1 MPMPSSASASVPSLR
16 FPKPQGSQRLANWIS
31 SSSPDIMSQ
40 PVSGPAMDDDVMAEF
55 EMINTDGETE
65 SLGSS
70 VDLVAERLA
79 RPDDMVSLASTDNT
93 TDKEEYHQDDDYLGG
108 NEDVDYHR
116 PWLASIDNVVEVS
129 SPSHSP
135 SGYADMRSPGYS
147 WASHTTEKPFKREA
161 PPLNVGI
168 LQVTEAA
175 ASCALKQQTSTG
187 EPQVTKRGPAQL
199 AKALVDGPGVEPW
212 LRVVRAV
219 MAAFLVGAFV
229 HAVLPF
235 PQDAKEA
242 RHPSRAAQHRP
253 TPITII
259 ATPATVTV
267 TVTSTSTVRLNNIQD
282 LVRKITDTAGGAVAT
297 VRTADS
303 TYMPALVS
311 MASRIWNETAR
322 SVKFAGEVASYRLPE
337 DAIGHLGRSIG
348 ASAMRVRA
356 DTEQRVAHHLKTAEA
371 LKDDLNFNVLRAQI
385 QSWLI
390 CLRFRGDMAE
400 YKRYEARAI
409 EHLRIKHHEILAKR
423 APVDQVQSS
432 TFPWGVKLPWN
443 AAI

>member
-1 MPMPSSASASVPSLR
+1 MPVPSTASASVPSLR

-40 PVSGPAMDDDVMAEF
+40 PVSGPAMDDDVTAEF

-70 VDLVAERLA
+70 VDLIAERLA

-93 TDKEEYHQDDDYLGG
+93 TDKEDDHQDDEYLGG
-108 NEDVDYHR
+108 NDDTDYYR
-116 PWLASIDNVVEVS
+116 PWLASIDNAVGTP

-135 SGYADMRSPGYS
+135 SGYPDRRSPGYS
-147 WASHTTEKPFKREA
+147 WASHVTERPFKREA
-161 PPLNVGI
+161 SPLDTGN
-168 LQVTEAA
+168 LQVAEN
-175 ASCALKQQTSTG
+175 ASSRTLKQQPSTG
-187 EPQVTKRGPAQL
+187 KPQATKRGPAQL
-199 AKALVDGPGVEPW
+199 VKALVGGPGVEPW
-212 LRVVRAV
+212 LRVMRAV
-219 MAAFLVGAFV
+219 MAAFLVGALI

-242 RHPSRAAQHRP
+242 RHPSRPAQHRP
-253 TPITII
+253 TPITIV

-267 TVTSTSTVRLNNIQD
+267 TVTSTSTVRLHNIHD
-282 LVRKITDTAGGAVAT
+282 LVRKITDTAGGAVTT
-297 VRTADS
+297 VRTADGA
-303 TYMPALVS
+303 YMPALAS
-311 MASRIWNETAR
+311 MASRFWNGTTR
-322 SVKFAGEVASYRLPE
+322 SVKLAREAASYRLPG
-337 DAIGHLGRSIG
+337 DAFSHLGRSIG

-356 DTEQRVAHHLKTAEA
+356 ETEQRVAHHLETAEA

-432 TFPWGVKLPWN
+432 TFPWGIKLLWG

>member
-1 MPMPSSASASVPSLR
+1 
-16 FPKPQGSQRLANWIS
+16 
-31 SSSPDIMSQ
+31 MSQ

-93 TDKEEYHQDDDYLGG
+93 TDKEDDHQDDDYLGG
-108 NEDVDYHR
+108 NDDVDYHR
-116 PWLASIDNVVEVS
+116 PWLASVDNVVEAP

-135 SGYADMRSPGYS
+135 PGYMDRRSPDYS
-147 WASHTTEKPFKREA
+147 WASHTTERPFKREGS
-161 PPLNVGI
+161 PLSIGNLRI
-168 LQVTEAA
+168 AETATSRTLE
-175 ASCALKQQTSTG
+175 QQPSTG
-187 EPQVTKRGPAQL
+187 KPQATKRGPAHFV
-199 AKALVDGPGVEPW
+199 KALVNGPGAEPW
-212 LRVVRAV
+212 LRAIRAV
-219 MAAFLVGAFV
+219 MAAFLVGALI

-235 PQDAKEA
+235 PQAAKEA
-242 RHPSRAAQHRP
+242 RHPSRAGQHRP
-253 TPITII
+253 TPITIV

-267 TVTSTSTVRLNNIQD
+267 TVTSTSTVRLSNIHD
-282 LVRKITDTAGGAVAT
+282 LVRKITDTAGGAVTT
-297 VRTADS
+297 VGAADG
-303 TYMPALVS
+303 TYIPTLAS
-311 MASRIWNETAR
+311 MASRLWNETAR
-322 SVKFAGEVASYRLPE
+322 SVKLAGEAASYRLSGN
-337 DAIGHLGRSIG
+337 AITHLGRSIG

-356 DTEQRVAHHLKTAEA
+356 NAEQRVAHHLKTAEA
-371 LKDDLNFNVLRAQI
+371 LKDDLDFNILKAQI

-390 CLRFRGDMAE
+390 CLRFRGDIAE

-423 APVDQVQSS
+423 APVDQVQAF
-432 TFPWGVKLPWN
+432 TFPWGIKLPWS